1 MLRFLIA
8 FLACAIIVA
17 GGALLL
23 GMVMKRLY

>member
-8 FLACAIIVA
+8 FLAFAIIVA

-23 GMVMKRLY
+23 GMVMNRLH